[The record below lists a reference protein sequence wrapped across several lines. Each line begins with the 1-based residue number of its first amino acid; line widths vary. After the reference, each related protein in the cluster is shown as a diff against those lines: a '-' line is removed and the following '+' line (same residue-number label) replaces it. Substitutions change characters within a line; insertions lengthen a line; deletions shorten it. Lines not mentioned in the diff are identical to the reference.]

1 MRFHAAMAVLILAGC
16 GGGAEP
22 KPESKPESKP
32 AAKVEPKAESRPEL
46 MPAKLADPE
55 PEHILVAHVLISF
68 AGTRTKATRTQAA
81 AEKLAY
87 EVLARARKG
96 DDFNKLI
103 KDLSDDEG
111 EGVYGL
117 ANHRVNPVGNEYERR
132 RMVPAFGDVGFKLEV
147 GAIGMSTF
155 DAQKSPFGWHII
167 KRLK

>member
-1 MRFHAAMAVLILAGC
+1 MRFHVAMAALILAGC

-22 KPESKPESKP
+22 KPEPKP
-32 AAKVEPKAESRPEL
+32 AAKVEPKAEVRPEL

-55 PEHILVAHVLISF
+55 PEHILVGHVLLSF
-68 AGTRTKATRTQAA
+68 SGTRTKATRSQAA

-103 KDLSDDEG
+103 KDFSDDEG

-155 DAQKSPFGWHII
+155 DPQKSPYGWHVI

>member
-1 MRFHAAMAVLILAGC
+1 MRFHAAMAALILAGC

-22 KPESKPESKP
+22 KPEPKA
-32 AAKVEPKAESRPEL
+32 AAKVEPKAEPRPEL

-55 PEHILVAHVLISF
+55 PEHILVAHVLLSF
-68 AGTRTKATRTQAA
+68 SGTRTKATRTQAA

-87 EVLARARKG
+87 DVLARARKG

-103 KDLSDDEG
+103 KDFSDDEG

-147 GAIGMSTF
+147 GAIGMSAF
-155 DAQKSPFGWHII
+155 DPQKSPYGWHVI